1 MDKNLIYEKLKKSIQ
16 HNKLKLL
23 WKRTGFMFK
32 LSDVDDIITTEEE
45 KDFKENLG
53 NLISCFIS
61 NGEIAKDYVCISNK
75 LKEDFP
81 DFSNDILVKTNSYL
95 KNLTLFNIKS
105 IKSESNGNKFESYLV
120 NLNFLNSV
128 ESTDTEE
135 SLTLELSSKDIKE
148 IIEKLENILK
158 K

>member
-1 MDKNLIYEKLKKSIQ
+1 
-16 HNKLKLL
+16 
-23 WKRTGFMFK
+23 
-32 LSDVDDIITTEEE
+32 
-45 KDFKENLG
+45 
-53 NLISCFIS
+53 
-61 NGEIAKDYVCISNK
+61 
-75 LKEDFP
+75 
-81 DFSNDILVKTNSYL
+81 
-95 KNLTLFNIKS
+95 FNIKS

>member
-1 MDKNLIYEKLKKSIQ
+1 
-16 HNKLKLL
+16 
-23 WKRTGFMFK
+23 
-32 LSDVDDIITTEEE
+32 
-45 KDFKENLG
+45 
-53 NLISCFIS
+53 
-61 NGEIAKDYVCISNK
+61 
-75 LKEDFP
+75 
-81 DFSNDILVKTNSYL
+81 TNSYL